1 MSSEHIINLEKS
13 VQQAGSQLNTVADK
27 LVQVERNLAENSE
40 NGELIDDVRVLELLE
55 SMAEVKND
63 YQNLRKDIKEVQQLQ
78 KEMTNSIRYQMKTMH
93 QTFVM
98 LKKKIEINKA
108 SQN

>member
-1 MSSEHIINLEKS
+1 MMLLNYNDLCVIYC

-78 KEMTNSIRYQMKTMH
+78 KEMTNSIRSYLSIYSSC
-93 QTFVM
+93 
-98 LKKKIEINKA
+98 LK
-108 SQN
+108 